1 MPLSA
6 PFPPSDSE
14 MNPPPQVDADDAQRM
29 RQGAT
34 QLDPFARVASN
45 ATSHDQFSRHY
56 GPQFINCDIRTFPLE
71 VLGKFPVRLITG

>member
-1 MPLSA
+1 
-6 PFPPSDSE
+6 
-14 MNPPPQVDADDAQRM
+14 M